1 MKTPLISVIIPVF
14 NSASFLDK
22 CMKSVCEQTLK
33 DIEILLIND
42 GSTDNSLE
50 ICKKWADKDNRI
62 KFINQE
68 NKGIAETRNIGIENS
83 SAPLIGF
90 VDSDDWIEKDMFEVL
105 YNILK
110 EEDADISICGFSL
123 DHTNGENIK
132 KNIYKPATMNM
143 KKAVKEIILDNKI
156 KSYCWNKLFKKSLF
170 DFIKFP
176 MNRVF
181 EDYSTL
187 YKVFYNVERVVI
199 TERVLYHYI
208 NNPASI
214 VNSKTIKKDLDI
226 LTADIEKFHFI
237 SNNSLFSRRDILRFE
252 IKVKKRFIRFYR
264 NACKYHIN
272 KKDLETREAIR
283 NDMYKIIEEKSLNAF
298 KKVNINH
305 KFARLNLILLSISR
319 LKIYLVVIN
328 S

>member
-110 EEDADISICGFSL
+110 EEDADISICGVSIDYL
-123 DHTNGENIK
+123 AKNKSKKQTAKQTKSKYNILK
-132 KNIYKPATMNM
+132 S
-143 KKAVKEIILDNKI
+143 ILFDKRV
-156 KSYCWNKLFKKSLF
+156 KSYCCNKLMKKELFKN
-170 DFIKFP
+170 IKFP
-176 MNRVF
+176 AKRIF
-181 EDYSTL
+181 EDYATI
-187 YKVFYNVERVVI
+187 YKVIDIAKKIII
-199 TERVLYHYI
+199 TEDIKYHYVKHI
-208 NNPASI
+208 NTTSITEQPNNPYREYHTFLAI
-214 VNSKTIKKDLDI
+214 R
-226 LTADIEKFHFI
+226 E
-237 SNNSLFSRRDILRFE
+237 RFE
-252 IKVKKRFIRFYR
+252 YVNTHKIFKKNHYELFKIKVGIKSLRCLIKIRHT
-264 NACKYHIN
+264 N
-272 KKDLETREAIR
+272 LEMEKENIR
-283 NDMYKIIEEKSLNAF
+283 NFLHKEFNKNDMSFRKFYYKQ
-298 KKVNINH
+298 
-305 KFARLNLILLSISR
+305 LLKR
-319 LKIYLVVIN
+319 IYIKLAIYN
-328 S
+328 